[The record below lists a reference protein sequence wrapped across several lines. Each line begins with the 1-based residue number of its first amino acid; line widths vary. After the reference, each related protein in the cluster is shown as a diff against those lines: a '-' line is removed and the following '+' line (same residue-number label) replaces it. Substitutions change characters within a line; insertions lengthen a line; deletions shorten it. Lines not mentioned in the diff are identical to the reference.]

1 MELFSSRTV
10 AITGELKRLA
20 EEYEAAGEY
29 LAKLRGLVG
38 HHLRMETP
46 DYYATRAE
54 GALTGRGVGSS
65 ARADNAAH
73 AQAWAIL
80 ALASAVAQL
89 TRPTETDVT

>member
-1 MELFSSRTV
+1 MDLFSSRAV

-46 DYYATRAE
+46 DHYATLAE
-54 GALTGRGVGSS
+54 GALNRPGGDPSFRAERN
-65 ARADNAAH
+65 ARA
-73 AQAWAIL
+73 QVWAIL

-89 TRPTETDVT
+89 TRPAETDFS